1 MARPTRIVP
10 GIMQSQMMLQKRFR
24 AELLFGTESPW
35 SLKNYIGL
43 KVTLHMAD
51 KINASDLKSQKDNFI
66 IIDVREADELAGGK
80 IDGSIHMPLGLAIRN
95 AKKKQ
100 IEEMREKKICTYCGT
115 GYRGN
120 IAADELNKEGF
131 NAVTLEGGYPSW
143 NQ

>member
-1 MARPTRIVP
+1 
-10 GIMQSQMMLQKRFR
+10 
-24 AELLFGTESPW
+24 
-35 SLKNYIGL
+35 
-43 KVTLHMAD
+43 MAD
-51 KINASDLKSQKDNFI
+51 KITASDLKSQKDDFI

-80 IDGSIHMPLGLAIRN
+80 IDGSVHMPLGLAIRN

-100 IEEMREKKICTYCGT
+100 IEDMREKKICTYCGT

-131 NAVTLEGGYPSW
+131 NAVTLDGGYPSW